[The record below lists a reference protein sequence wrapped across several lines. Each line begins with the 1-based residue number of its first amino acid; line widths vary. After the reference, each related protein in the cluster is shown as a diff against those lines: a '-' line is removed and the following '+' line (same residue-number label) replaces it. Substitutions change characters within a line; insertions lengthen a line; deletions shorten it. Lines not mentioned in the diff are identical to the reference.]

1 MAGYFV
7 LSLCFLL
14 VDGVFSADIVKE
26 SVKDGRSVTLRIDNT
41 KQPNEMMLWYFNNIR
56 IALIND
62 PTTSCLYDGV
72 GGTFSDRLEVDYET
86 GSLTITETRPEHAG
100 RYEAEII
107 RRDGS
112 GKSESLNR
120 PSKCDSTRITQK
132 TNNLGETIKTFQV
145 TVSGPFKMQQDSGMN
160 SGLSLG
166 VVAEHV
172 LLLFFCWLLLL

>member
-1 MAGYFV
+1 
-7 LSLCFLL
+7 
-14 VDGVFSADIVKE
+14 
-26 SVKDGRSVTLRIDNT
+26 
-41 KQPNEMMLWYFNNIR
+41 MMLWYFNNIR

-72 GGTFSDRLEVDYET
+72 GGTFSDRLKVDYET

-145 TVSGPFKMQQDSGMN
+145 TVSD